1 MAVARLIRRAVLA
14 GLMAVTLSGCAAGRL
29 LDAAPPVPPE
39 KLTEEVVVLDD
50 GWHTEILLQAGSL
63 DGGLRELRAS
73 FPTASWISFSFG
85 ERRYELQEKHNAF
98 DNLLAILPG
107 PGIVMVIGHSDAL
120 NNGDASMH
128 VTRLRV
134 SRAGLEHL
142 VDFIWNDFHK
152 DEVANIQ
159 MLRNAPEWNMR
170 VYASSASYDGT
181 YTCNTW
187 TLEALRAAGLETSP
201 AGVLFASQAMEQIG
215 RVARAQGGT
224 LHVDTQA
231 AGNEL

>member
-1 MAVARLIRRAVLA
+1 MAGVLRRAVLA

-29 LDAAPPVPPE
+29 LDAAPPVLPE
-39 KLTEEVVVLDD
+39 TLTEDVVVLDD
-50 GWHTEILLQAGSL
+50 GWHTEILLPAGSL
-63 DGGLRELRAS
+63 DGGLGELRAS
-73 FPTASWISFSFG
+73 FPTATWLSFSFG

-98 DNLLAILPG
+98 DKLIAILPG
-107 PGIVMVIGHSDAL
+107 PGIVMVSGHSDAL
-120 NNGDASMH
+120 TNGDATMH

-142 VDFIWNDFHK
+142 VDFIWNDFRK
-152 DEVANIQ
+152 DEVASIQ

-215 RVARAQGGT
+215 RLARAQGVT
-224 LHVDTQA
+224 PNADMRA